1 MTPRRRIT
9 ALLAALALSA
19 LQAAAAAPASAGW
32 RDDVGTLKV
41 GFVAGDNP
49 AYEIARLEKFR
60 WQLQLSLAVPVELYP
75 ARNYEALIEAQST
88 GRVQYT
94 VLSSLAYLALN
105 QRCGCAEALAQP
117 TTAEHARG
125 FRALLVAKKD
135 GPVQTLADARNMRL
149 AVGAADSL
157 SGRRAPLAGLGAEG
171 IDPDSYFM
179 RIVETGDSEAA
190 LAALAADSAD
200 LATAWSS
207 ATNPLSADS
216 GSGPFARLAGDGTLD
231 PASLKVIWESALI
244 PFGPHVVRKELAPE
258 AKQAL
263 LRTLT
268 EMQATAPE
276 AYDSIERGFP
286 GGFVAADQ
294 ALYDTLATL
303 LDVAKPDKP

>member
-1 MTPRRRIT
+1 MTRSRIAT
-9 ALLAALALSA
+9 RLAVLALAAGSLAI
-19 LQAAAAAPASAGW
+19 AAPAAAGW
-32 RDDVGTLKV
+32 RDDLGTLKI
-41 GFVAGDNP
+41 GFIAGDNP

-60 WQLQLSLAVPVELYP
+60 WQMQLNLAVPVELYP
-75 ARNYEALIEAQST
+75 ARSYEALIEAQST

-105 QRCGCAEALAQP
+105 QRCDCAEALAQP

-125 FRALLVAKKD
+125 FRALLVAMKD

-171 IDPDSYFM
+171 IDPASYFM

-190 LAALAADSAD
+190 LAALAAGSAD
-200 LATAWSS
+200 VATAWSS
-207 ATNPLSADS
+207 AADPLDADS
-216 GSGPFARLAGDGTLD
+216 GSGPFARLAGNGTLAPD
-231 PASLKVIWESALI
+231 ALKVIWQSELI
-244 PFGPHVVRKELAPE
+244 PFGPHAVRKELAPE
-258 AKQAL
+258 AKQAML
-263 LRTLT
+263 AALT
-268 EMQATAPE
+268 AMQADAPE

-294 ALYDTLATL
+294 ELYDKLATL
-303 LDVAKPDKP
+303 LNVAPDKR

>member
-1 MTPRRRIT
+1 VYCTR
-9 ALLAALALSA
+9 
-19 LQAAAAAPASAGW
+19 
-32 RDDVGTLKV
+32 
-41 GFVAGDNP
+41 
-49 AYEIARLEKFR
+49 
-60 WQLQLSLAVPVELYP
+60 PVELFP
-75 ARNYEALIEAQST
+75 ARSYEALIEAQST

-105 QRCGCAEALAQP
+105 QRCDCGEALAQP
-117 TTAEHARG
+117 TTAEQGRG

-135 GPVQTLADARNMRL
+135 GPVQTLAAARNMRL

-171 IDPDSYFM
+171 IDPDSYFL

-190 LAALAADSAD
+190 LAALAAGSAD

-207 ATNPLSADS
+207 ALDPLSADS

-231 PASLKVIWESALI
+231 PSSLVVIWQSQLI
-244 PFGPHVVRKELAPE
+244 PFGPHVVRKEMAPE

-263 LRTLT
+263 LRALT
-268 EMQATAPE
+268 AMQADAPE

-286 GGFVAADQ
+286 GGFVEADP
-294 ALYDTLATL
+294 ALYAGLGTL
-303 LDVAKPDKP
+303 LNLAPGKR

>member
-1 MTPRRRIT
+1 MTRRRA
-9 ALLAALALSA
+9 ALLPALALA
-19 LQAAAAAPASAGW
+19 GQAILAGPAAAGW
-32 RDDVGTLKV
+32 RDDLGTLKV
-41 GFVAGDNP
+41 GFIAGDNP

-60 WQLQLSLAVPVELYP
+60 WQLQLNLAVPVELYP

-105 QRCGCAEALAQP
+105 QRCGCTEALAQP

-171 IDPDSYFM
+171 IDPDSYFL
-179 RIVETGDSEAA
+179 RIVETSDSEAA
-190 LAALAADSAD
+190 LAALAAGSAD
-200 LATAWSS
+200 VATAWSS
-207 ATNPLSADS
+207 ATDPLSADS

-231 PASLKVIWESALI
+231 PASLKVIWQSALI
-244 PFGPHVVRKELAPE
+244 PFGPHAVRKELAPE

-263 LRTLT
+263 LRALT
-268 EMQATAPE
+268 EMQASAPE
-276 AYDSIERGFP
+276 AYDAIERGFP

-294 ALYDTLATL
+294 AEFDALAAL
-303 LDVAKPDKP
+303 LNVAPDKP

>member
-1 MTPRRRIT
+1 MTRRRA
-9 ALLAALALSA
+9 ALLAALALA
-19 LQAAAAAPASAGW
+19 GQAILAGPAAAGW
-32 RDDVGTLKV
+32 RDDLGTLKV
-41 GFVAGDNP
+41 GFIAGDNP

-60 WQLQLSLAVPVELYP
+60 WQLQLNLAVPVELYP

-171 IDPDSYFM
+171 IDPDSYFL
-179 RIVETGDSEAA
+179 RIVETSDSEAA
-190 LAALAADSAD
+190 LAALAAGSAD
-200 LATAWSS
+200 VATAWSS
-207 ATNPLSADS
+207 ATDPLSADS

-231 PASLKVIWESALI
+231 PASLKVIWQSALI
-244 PFGPHVVRKELAPE
+244 PFGPHAVRKELAPE

-263 LRTLT
+263 LRALT
-268 EMQATAPE
+268 EMQASAPE
-276 AYDSIERGFP
+276 AYDAIERGFP

-294 ALYDTLATL
+294 AEFDALAAL
-303 LDVAKPDKP
+303 LNVAPDKP

>member
-1 MTPRRRIT
+1 MTRRRA
-9 ALLAALALSA
+9 ALLAALAFVG
-19 LQAAAAAPASAGW
+19 QAILAGPAAAGW
-32 RDDVGTLKV
+32 RDDLGTLKV
-41 GFVAGDNP
+41 GFIAGDNP

-60 WQLQLSLAVPVELYP
+60 WQLQLNLAVPVELYP

-171 IDPDSYFM
+171 IDPDSYFL
-179 RIVETGDSEAA
+179 RIVETSDSEAA
-190 LAALAADSAD
+190 LAALAAGSAD
-200 LATAWSS
+200 VATAWSS
-207 ATNPLSADS
+207 ATDPLSADS

-231 PASLKVIWESALI
+231 PASLKVIWQSALI
-244 PFGPHVVRKELAPE
+244 PFGPHAVRKELAPE

-263 LRTLT
+263 LRALT
-268 EMQATAPE
+268 EMQASAPE
-276 AYDSIERGFP
+276 AYDAIERGFP

-294 ALYDTLATL
+294 AEFDALAAL
-303 LDVAKPDKP
+303 LNVAPDKP